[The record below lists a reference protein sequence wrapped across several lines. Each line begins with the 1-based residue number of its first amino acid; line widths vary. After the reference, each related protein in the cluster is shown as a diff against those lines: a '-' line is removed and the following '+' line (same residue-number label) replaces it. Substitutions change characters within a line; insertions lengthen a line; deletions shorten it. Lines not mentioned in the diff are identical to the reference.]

1 MDRFYNADIDIF
13 LHKAFMNLAYEQYQY
28 KSRNNNKK
36 TVKHDCL
43 LKFGKYYIFNL
54 WDIIKE

>member
-13 LHKAFMNLAYEQYQY
+13 LHKAFMNLTYDQYQY

-36 TVKHDCL
+36 LWNTIVCS
-43 LKFGKYYIFNL
+43 NL
-54 WDIIKE
+54 VNITYSICEIL

>member
-13 LHKAFMNLAYEQYQY
+13 LHKAFMNLTYEQYQD

-36 TVKHDCL
+36 KLWNTIVCS
-43 LKFGKYYIFNL
+43 NL
-54 WDIIKE
+54 ENITYSIYEIL